1 MLMTVPNV
9 EIEHFIETKLWFKYI
24 AYNFEFLI
32 FIMGIFVVFLLP
44 NSNQYILKYNNN
56 LSKNKYFYII
66 NNIFLGILLS
76 VSIIFILK
84 SSELETFIYFIF

>member
-1 MLMTVPNV
+1 
-9 EIEHFIETKLWFKYI
+9 
-24 AYNFEFLI
+24 
-32 FIMGIFVVFLLP
+32 MGIFVVFLLP